1 MAVSAARTKI
11 WASLVLGLLWA
22 QEVSPAAAR
31 TVEIA
36 GLRIEGANYIDP
48 QAIRITSGLY
58 LSQKI
63 RIPGEDLTQ
72 AVQKLW
78 RQGIFGD
85 IQIYADSLTDT
96 RVWLVIKV
104 EERPRLSRFS
114 IRGVNKSQSKEL
126 SEKIGLVRGTI
137 FTENQRINAQRIIR
151 NYFQNKGYYQVQ
163 VSTITEP
170 DTGANSVRVIF
181 QVKRGSR
188 IKIQPLEI
196 VGLQQLSPRW
206 AKNRLKETKERRF
219 YRFWKRSRFQRN
231 EFEKDQERL
240 ITAMRNKGYRD
251 ARILS
256 DTVWF
261 DEADRRLHVRLALY
275 EGRRYYFRYVTW
287 EGNSI
292 HDSTTLSRI
301 LGIKRGDVYNPSLLE
316 RRLQMDPN
324 GNDVASLY
332 LDNGYLFFRAE
343 PIEKIVGEDSV
354 DLIIRVYE
362 GPQATVRRILVEGND
377 RTRDRVI
384 LREIR
389 TLPGD
394 KFSRS
399 NLIRS
404 QRELLA
410 LGYFDQEKT
419 QIVPLP
425 EPQEGVV
432 DLKYL
437 MEERPSDQVFLQG
450 GWGGRIRDVQGNV
463 IGGGLILTA
472 GIRFN
477 NFSFSRIPFKRA
489 WRPLPT
495 GDGQQLGLQ
504 IQMNG
509 RGFQNYAINFLDPW
523 FGGRKPNSLGFSLY
537 YSVQR
542 WLFSDYYL
550 SILGASLDLGRR
562 LKFPDDFFRS
572 YTTLSYRYYT
582 AKNAFTLLG
591 DRGTAFVNIISFKQA
606 IERTSMDAPIYPRS
620 GSSVIFS
627 IEATPP
633 WSMLMGRAYRP
644 ARDALRFLEFHKW
657 RMDAQFFLRIVGN
670 MVLSPRFRWG
680 ILGRYN
686 RQLPFSPFERFFL
699 GGDGIQGFNIDGREI
714 IALRGYASP
723 FIGPASGSLAFTK
736 FTLELRQAISLN
748 PAATLWVH
756 VFAEGGNAWGAL
768 RYFNPLQLRRSFGV
782 GARVFLPMFG
792 LLGVDYGYGIDDAR
806 DPSGLPLGGSRF
818 HFMIGQQL

>member
-1 MAVSAARTKI
+1 MGISAARAALWT
-11 WASLVLGLLWA
+11 SLVIGGLWA
-22 QEVSPAAAR
+22 QDLSTPR
-31 TVEIA
+31 SVEIA
-36 GLRIEGANYIDP
+36 GLRVEGTQYLDP
-48 QAIRITSGLY
+48 QAVLIASGLY

-63 RIPGEDLTQ
+63 RVPGDDLAL

-85 IQIYADSLTDT
+85 VQILADSLTESK
-96 RVWLVIKV
+96 VWLVIRV
-104 EERPRLSRFS
+104 EERPRLSRYTF
-114 IRGVNKSQSKEL
+114 RGVSKTQSKEL
-126 SEKIGLVRGTI
+126 SEKVGLVRGTI
-137 FTENQRINAQRIIR
+137 FTETQRLNAQRIIR
-151 NYFQNKGYYQVQ
+151 NYFQSKGYYEVQ
-163 VSTITEP
+163 VSTQVEP
-170 DTGANSVRVIF
+170 DTGANSVKVLF
-181 QVKRGSR
+181 LVKRGPRVKIDR
-188 IKIQPLEI
+188 IELI
-196 VGLQQLSPRW
+196 GLQANSPTW
-206 AKNRLKETKERRF
+206 AKRKFKETKERRL
-219 YRFWKRSRFQRN
+219 YRFWKRSKFERN

-240 ITAMRNKGYRD
+240 ITALRNRGYRD
-251 ARILS
+251 AQVLKDS
-256 DTVWF
+256 VWLVSP
-261 DEADRRLHVRLALY
+261 RRLRVQLQLY
-275 EGRRYYFRYVTW
+275 EGRRYYFREIHW

-292 HDSTTLSRI
+292 HDAATLTRI

-332 LDNGYLFFRAE
+332 LDDGYLFFRAE
-343 PIEKIVGEDSV
+343 PIERIVGEDSV
-354 DLIIRVYE
+354 DVTIRLFE
-362 GPQATVRRILVEGND
+362 GPQATNRRIIIEGND

-399 NLIRS
+399 ALIRS

-419 QIVPLP
+419 QIIPLP
-425 EPQEGVV
+425 EPAEGVV
-432 DLKYL
+432 DLKYA

-450 GWGGRIRDVQGNV
+450 GWGGRIRDAYGNP

-472 GIRFN
+472 GLRFN
-477 NFSFSRIPFKRA
+477 NFSFSRLTNKRA

-504 IQMNG
+504 IQLNG

-523 FGGRKPNSLGFSLY
+523 FGGKKPNSFGVSAY

-542 WLFSDYYL
+542 ALFSDYYL
-550 SILGASLDLGRR
+550 SILGISVDLGRR
-562 LKFPDDFFRS
+562 LRFPDDFFRS

-591 DRGTAFVNIISFKQA
+591 DRGSAFVNIFSLRQA
-606 IERTSMDAPIYPRS
+606 IERTSIDAPIYPRS
-620 GSSVIFS
+620 GSSVTLS
-627 IEATPP
+627 VEVTPP
-633 WSMLMGRAYRP
+633 WSYLLQQDYRVE
-644 ARDALRFLEFHKW
+644 RDALRLLEFHKW
-657 RMDAQFFLRIVGN
+657 RMDAQFYLRVVGN
-670 MVLSPRFRWG
+670 MVLAPRFRIG
-680 ILGRYN
+680 LLGRYN
-686 RQLPFSPFERFFL
+686 PAVPFSPFERFFL

-723 FIGPASGSLAFTK
+723 FIGPANGSLAFSK
-736 FTLELRQAISLN
+736 FTIELRQAISLN

-756 VFAEGGNAWGAL
+756 AFTEGGNAWGSLKA
-768 RYFNPLQLRRSFGV
+768 FNPLQLKRSFGV
-782 GARVFLPMFG
+782 GVRIFLPMFG

-806 DPSGLPLGGSRF
+806 DPNGLPLGGSRF